1 MRISIEP
8 EIIIKNQTEILKL
21 KNEITEMK
29 YSIRLNVKFEL
40 TDRRISK
47 FKDRL
52 IEVIQPKK

>member
-21 KNEITEMK
+21 KNKITEMK

>member
-21 KNEITEMK
+21 KNKITEMK
-29 YSIRLNVKFEL
+29 YSLRLNVKFEL

-47 FKDRL
+47 FEDRL
-52 IEVIQPKK
+52 IEVIK

>member
-47 FKDRL
+47 FEDRL